1 MLHEGDKFSHMDLQ
15 PFPDLLVEE
24 RSRRIAHLVGARH
37 IERSTKPGP
46 RARAIPRVLTDA
58 PSTATG
64 LPSVQRVLEHARNT
78 IPQRTSASTP
88 PTPRTDGASLLPRYA
103 PLCLCTDERGVD
115 EVLSEK
121 PRLEFAS
128 ANDVRDEGVIG
139 AVIAKCGD
147 VGRRIVRVAEDHLVR
162 LEQPR
167 QHCRYLLAAIRGPRY
182 LGDLRHVPRV
192 TDRNP
197 PEGLHPLGNFV
208 HQATAA
214 KYCASGA
221 TALVGKRSSTSR

>member
-1 MLHEGDKFSHMDLQ
+1 VFL
-15 PFPDLLVEE
+15 
-24 RSRRIAHLVGARH
+24 
-37 IERSTKPGP
+37 
-46 RARAIPRVLTDA
+46 
-58 PSTATG
+58 
-64 LPSVQRVLEHARNT
+64 
-78 IPQRTSASTP
+78 
-88 PTPRTDGASLLPRYA
+88 RTDKR
-103 PLCLCTDERGVD
+103 CID
-115 EVLSEK
+115 EVLREES
-121 PRLEFAS
+121 RLGFAS
-128 ANDVRDEGVIG
+128 ADDVRDEEVIG
-139 AVIAKCGD
+139 AVIAKCSD
-147 VGRRIVRVAEDHLVR
+147 AGRRIVCVAEDHLVR